1 MYNLLNN
8 ERISEATQS
17 NAPYSNRAASKQ
29 DCRKFIQ
36 RIMYLFMHVF
46 HYSDSQCLHLQI

>member
-8 ERISEATQS
+8 ERTSEATQS
-17 NAPYSNRAASKQ
+17 QHPVLRERWLQEIYSTYYVIIYA
-29 DCRKFIQ
+29 CI
-36 RIMYLFMHVF
+36 LF